1 MVFGVFAVISDMN
14 LGIIESYDGGD
25 GGFLEVI
32 PEGDGSDYW
41 LIAGVHIN
49 GEAYRPSARLF
60 RSERSAFTK
69 AQKIYDWI
77 ANHENQVQGWGCWCA
92 DLKITLWHQSKEYPS
107 CSLS

>member
-14 LGIIESYDGGD
+14 LGIIEPYN

-41 LIAGVHIN
+41 VIAGIHIN
-49 GEAYRPSARLF
+49 GEAYRPSPRLF
-60 RSERSAFTK
+60 RSERSATIK

-77 ANHENQVQGWGCWCA
+77 ANNENQVQGWGCWCA